1 MEESDAD
8 CVARLEMNIFPDPW
22 SEKSRLESL
31 SQEYSICLVLED
43 RDQVVGYLIFYQ
55 SFGEG
60 EILRV
65 AVEKKNQRQG
75 AGTCLLDALDTFCV
89 EKGIT
94 KVMLDVRESNQKA
107 RNFYK
112 KKGFEEDGI
121 RRNFYT
127 SPNEDAVLMSR
138 RC

>member
-22 SEKSRLESL
+22 SEKSILESL

-65 AVEKKNQRQG
+65 AVEKKIK
-75 AGTCLLDALDTFCV
+75 D
-89 EKGIT
+89 KGPVPVCWMHWILS
-94 KVMLDVRESNQKA
+94 VW
-107 RNFYK
+107 K
-112 KKGFEEDGI
+112 KE
-121 RRNFYT
+121 
-127 SPNEDAVLMSR
+127 
-138 RC
+138 

>member
-22 SEKSRLESL
+22 SEKSILESL